1 MVETV
6 TELAVR
12 IADLVEAE
20 GRQARHIAVRV
31 GIALA
36 AVVVSGVLA
45 LAALALVLAGI
56 FGWLRGPL
64 GDAGGLFVT
73 GVITLLA
80 AGGLV
85 WAAMKLAR

>member
-1 MVETV
+1 VVETV

-20 GRQARHIAVRV
+20 GRQARHIVVRV

-36 AVVVSGVLA
+36 GVLVAGVLA
-45 LAALALVLAGI
+45 LAALVLLLAGI
-56 FGWLRGPL
+56 YGWLAEPL
-64 GDAGGLFVT
+64 GEPGALFVT
-73 GVITLLA
+73 GLITLAA

-85 WAAMKLAR
+85 WAAMKLAK

>member
-20 GRQARHIAVRV
+20 GRQARHIAVRI

-36 AVVVSGVLA
+36 GVVVAGVLA
-45 LAALALVLAGI
+45 LAALALVLAGV

-64 GDAGGLFVT
+64 GDPGGLAVT
-73 GVITLLA
+73 GAITLA
-80 AGGLV
+80 FAGGLV
-85 WAAMKLAR
+85 WAAMKLAK

>member
-12 IADLVEAE
+12 IADLAEAE
-20 GRQARHIAVRV
+20 GRQARHMAVRI

-36 AVVVSGVLA
+36 GVVVAGVLA
-45 LAALALVLAGI
+45 LAALVLVLAGV
-56 FGWLRGPL
+56 FGWLREPL

-73 GVITLLA
+73 GLITLA
-80 AGGLV
+80 VAGGLV
-85 WAAMKLAR
+85 WVAMKLAK